1 MENLQ
6 HNLLNV
12 NEQALNELIALVTA
26 NLNENERAYLTER
39 LKQEQDTTEIT
50 GEMKDLIHR
59 EAMFISRM
67 QVVCFEHYEKLYNR
81 LRELGFSNEYEPK
94 LFEYVMEEQI
104 SEGTD
109 FGDFKDFLENGVDN

>member
-6 HNLLNV
+6 HNLLKA

-50 GEMKDLIHR
+50 GEMEDLIYQ

-67 QVVCFEHYEKLYNR
+67 QVVCREHYERLYNR
-81 LRELGFSNEYEPK
+81 LCELGFSNEHEPK
-94 LFEYVMEEQI
+94 LFEYVMNQQI
-104 SEGTD
+104 LFLD
-109 FGDFKDFLENGVDN
+109 FEDFQDFLENEVDN